1 MTHQQ
6 IPNPNA
12 PAGADPVAQS
22 ERIARKLA
30 GDLACIRCGYNL
42 RSLSVR
48 SACPEC
54 GTSVLATV
62 LDAVD
67 PAAGVIAPIRRRRL
81 VAIGLVLWPA
91 AAIVAALLMWF
102 NRFWIETVAMME
114 VGRLP
119 PLWLGPATLA
129 AIALSALGSIAL
141 IAPHAGIPRRHRLM
155 AAGGTA
161 LMAALVG
168 LRLLDAEAQSLSP
181 ASFLKGTTLDPGLLT
196 LRVIGATTVVAI
208 VFLFRPNA
216 KLLAQRSQVLR
227 SGGAERQSMIP
238 LGGAMALILLGA
250 LLGLIGVAAGDL
262 VLDTVFYADMILTG
276 LGAVLFTIG
285 LWGVFRDCLR
295 IAPVILQPRLEP
307 SKMLVDESVPE
318 RSASEGRP
326 APKGAGGLGQ

>member
-1 MTHQQ
+1 MNHQQ
-6 IPNPNA
+6 VPNPIPPDGPD
-12 PAGADPVAQS
+12 PAAQS

-48 SACPEC
+48 SSCPEC

-67 PAAGVIAPIRRRRL
+67 PAAGVIAPIRRRRS

-91 AAIVAALLMWF
+91 AAIVAALLMWL
-102 NRFWIETVAMME
+102 NRFWIETAALME

-141 IAPHAGIPRRHRLM
+141 IAPHAGIPRRQRLM
-155 AAGGTA
+155 ALGGA
-161 LMAALVG
+161 VLMAALVG
-168 LRLLDAEAQSLSP
+168 LRLLDAQAQSLSP
-181 ASFLKGTTLDPGLLT
+181 ASFLKGTTLDAGLLT
-196 LRVIGATTVVAI
+196 LRLIGATMIVLVV
-208 VFLFRPNA
+208 VLFRPNA
-216 KLLAQRSQVLR
+216 KLLAQRSKVLR
-227 SGGAERQSMIP
+227 SGGAERQSMLP
-238 LGGAMALILLGA
+238 LGGAMALVWLGA
-250 LLGLIGVAAGDL
+250 VLGLVGVAAGG
-262 VLDTVFYADMILTG
+262 VVRDTVFYADMILTG

-285 LWGVFRDCLR
+285 LWGVLRDCLR

-318 RSASEGRP
+318 RSAYERS
-326 APKGAGGLGQ
+326 GGQGQ